1 MRTRHLRLVSSE
13 RWDTTHNR
21 ESVPSPYGPVRA
33 GLTISQTTNDQAL
46 TELLSSLER
55 KVAELIYKSSTVL
68 DTWSTVSQEVSA
80 VLSNTPIESAG
91 IDVTCD
97 ECGDDL
103 VAEGESKCLECLE
116 ALLYPPV
123 E

>member
-55 KVAELIYKSSTVL
+55 KVAELIYKSSTVC
-68 DTWSTVSQEVSA
+68 DTLNTATQAASVA
-80 VLSNTPIESAG
+80 LSSTPIDEAG
-91 IDVTCD
+91 TENC
-97 ECGDDL
+97 
-103 VAEGESKCLECLE
+103 
-116 ALLYPPV
+116 
-123 E
+123 

>member
-46 TELLSSLER
+46 TELLNSLER
-55 KVAELIYKSSTVL
+55 KVAELIYKSSTVC
-68 DTWSTVSQEVSA
+68 DTLNTVTQEVSA
-80 VLSNTPIESAG
+80 ALSNTQIEEVG
-91 IDVTCD
+91 TD
-97 ECGDDL
+97 ET
-103 VAEGESKCLECLE
+103 
-116 ALLYPPV
+116 P
-123 E
+123 

>member
-13 RWDTTHNR
+13 RWDTTSNR

-55 KVAELIYKSSTVL
+55 KVAELIYKSSTVC
-68 DTWSTVSQEVSA
+68 DTLNIATQAASA
-80 VLSNTPIESAG
+80 VLSNTPTDEAG
-91 IDVTCD
+91 TD
-97 ECGDDL
+97 ET
-103 VAEGESKCLECLE
+103 
-116 ALLYPPV
+116 P
-123 E
+123 